1 MDDGGGSK
9 LSGIRQIVRLKEMFQ
24 KWQTVTLGS
33 KESNHDSDVARPGGI
48 PPMINKRLT
57 NVLYCDSDE
66 DSCYS
71 PQPPH
76 DVPKGYLAVYVGPEL
91 RRFIIPTSYLSHSLF
106 KVLLEKAAEEF
117 GFDQSGGLTIPCEI
131 ETFKY
136 LLNCM
141 ENHDDSSDSW
151 WNCSWKHRNCGRIN
165 DCSDLC
171 RRSVMVLVASARVVT
186 RLSSILVW
194 ISYMKNYITPQLERL
209 LMVHLFVEQLLKI
222 YVLCIQC
229 SPNTCTLPT
238 YSNRTFLTFNEQYM
252 SLYWDQS
259 FNGIT
264 VFDAHEI
271 VVAPSRTAYGSQ

>member
-33 KESNHDSDVARPGGI
+33 KDSNPGGI
-48 PPMINKRLT
+48 PPIINKRLT
-57 NVLYCDSDE
+57 NLLYCDSDE

-91 RRFIIPTSYLSHSLF
+91 RRFIIPTTYLSHSLF

-141 ENHDDSSDSW
+141 ENHDDTSVDSW
-151 WNCSWKHRNCGRIN
+151 WNCSWKRSNCGRIN
-165 DCSDLC
+165 TCSHLH
-171 RRSVMVLVASARVVT
+171 RRKTMVLVST
-186 RLSSILVW
+186 LSSILVL
-194 ISYMKNYITPQLERL
+194 ISCMKNDITPQQKRFV
-209 LMVHLFVEQLLKI
+209 MGHLFVQQLLKI
-222 YVLCIQC
+222 YVLFIQC
-229 SPNTCTLPT
+229 SPNTCTFPT
-238 YSNRTFLTFNEQYM
+238 YSNRTFLTFNEEYIHSGM
-252 SLYWDQS
+252 RKCVS
-259 FNGIT
+259 F
-264 VFDAHEI
+264 DYEL
-271 VVAPSRTAYGSQ
+271 

>member
-1 MDDGGGSK
+1 MEDAAGGSK
-9 LSGIRQIVRLKEMFQ
+9 LTGNWQIARLKEIFQ

-33 KESNHDSDVARPGGI
+33 KESNNHSGVNHGGI
-48 PPMINKRLT
+48 SPMINKRLT
-57 NVLYCDSDE
+57 NLVYCDSDE

-141 ENHDDSSDSW
+141 ENHQHHDDNSSG
-151 WNCSWKHRNCGRIN
+151 NTG
-165 DCSDLC
+165 
-171 RRSVMVLVASARVVT
+171 T
-186 RLSSILVW
+186 
-194 ISYMKNYITPQLERL
+194 
-209 LMVHLFVEQLLKI
+209 VE
-222 YVLCIQC
+222 
-229 SPNTCTLPT
+229 
-238 YSNRTFLTFNEQYM
+238 E
-252 SLYWDQS
+252 
-259 FNGIT
+259 
-264 VFDAHEI
+264 
-271 VVAPSRTAYGSQ
+271 